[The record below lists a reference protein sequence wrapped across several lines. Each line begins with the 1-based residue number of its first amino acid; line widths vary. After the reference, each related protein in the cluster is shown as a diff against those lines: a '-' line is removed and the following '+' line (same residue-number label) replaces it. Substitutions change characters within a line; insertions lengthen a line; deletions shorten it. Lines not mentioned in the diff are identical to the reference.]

1 MGKIYFKK
9 LAVDYC
15 TKANQKLNKKY
26 QNLTKYIVEEKSKSY
41 PDVNQYQELLNEIE
55 NYKAQG
61 IIIILNKETTTKYF
75 LLQQK
80 QNKRQN
86 ISKMNTGSY

>member
-15 TKANQKLNKKY
+15 AKANQKLNKKY
-26 QNLTKYIVEEKSKSY
+26 QNLTKYIVEEKSKSD

-61 IIIILNKETTTKYF
+61 IIIILNKEIPTKYF

-80 QNKRQN
+80 QNKRHK
-86 ISKMNTGSY
+86 IFPK